1 MLVCSLGSSSKGN
14 AFLIEHEGLSILVDA
29 GFAVR
34 ELANRLQTVGVEP
47 QSVSAIFVTHE
58 HIDHIGGVRRFAER
72 FGACVF
78 SSPAIRDCVLGDSDV
93 DWRPLAAG
101 EPVEFEGFC
110 VHPFSVPHDAADP
123 FGLRIEVGGASIVVC
138 TDLGMPT
145 RLVEYHLA
153 RADVWIIEANHD
165 PAMLRDGPYP
175 WQLKQRIASAYGH
188 LSNLAAADLIGRVA
202 HDGLVRLMLA
212 HLSETNNTPELA
224 RQTVAEALN
233 GRPLEPVVARPDGPV
248 ELLRR

>member
-1 MLVCSLGSSSKGN
+1 MDNGPLRRSRRRYGTDNQAGAGGCVARRHARYAAGAGTEGGASDIPRGGQALCGRKDKAGRRRGEDTGVAVLVCSLGSSSKGN

-101 EPVEFEGFC
+101 EPVEFE
-110 VHPFSVPHDAADP
+110 
-123 FGLRIEVGGASIVVC
+123 
-138 TDLGMPT
+138 
-145 RLVEYHLA
+145 
-153 RADVWIIEANHD
+153 
-165 PAMLRDGPYP
+165 
-175 WQLKQRIASAYGH
+175 
-188 LSNLAAADLIGRVA
+188 
-202 HDGLVRLMLA
+202 
-212 HLSETNNTPELA
+212 
-224 RQTVAEALN
+224 
-233 GRPLEPVVARPDGPV
+233 
-248 ELLRR
+248 